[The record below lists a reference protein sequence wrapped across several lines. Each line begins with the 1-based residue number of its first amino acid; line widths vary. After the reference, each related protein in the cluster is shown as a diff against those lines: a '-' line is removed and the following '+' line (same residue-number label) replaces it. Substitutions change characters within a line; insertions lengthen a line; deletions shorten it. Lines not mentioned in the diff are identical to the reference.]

1 MTKKSIEAE
10 KKMKYVCITPAVEEI
25 LRRERLHGKAALG
38 FEREVA
44 SAIRILQ
51 EQKDRDRSQS
61 F

>member
-1 MTKKSIEAE
+1 
-10 KKMKYVCITPAVEEI
+10 MKYVCITPAVEEI
-25 LRRERLHGKAALG
+25 LRRERLHDKAALG